1 MGAYKMDKIGERSPI
16 GIHAVLQKSTYDI
29 GDMWTIKIH
38 NFVYLEHT
46 LFWEIACLEYA
57 KLQF

>member
-1 MGAYKMDKIGERSPI
+1 
-16 GIHAVLQKSTYDI
+16 
-29 GDMWTIKIH
+29 MWTIKIH
-38 NFVYLEHT
+38 NFVHLEHT